1 MIGSWIC
8 YFLGLAAAVVFHAY
22 YFGWYSWFVLQ
33 LTVLLPLFSLLVSLP
48 SMLRAGLTLEGPSV
62 CRQHE
67 AVFLSLKTAGGA
79 LPVPRCCFRLRMTH
93 GMTGQKKFLR
103 QKVGGQERWYVKVD
117 TDHAGAVYCR
127 PERIRVYDYLRLFQI
142 PMRGGPQTEIL
153 IRPMPV
159 EPDRRPDLS
168 RFLTKSLRP
177 KPGGGFSEE
186 HEMRTYRPGD
196 MLRDIHWKLSAKT
209 DDLIVRE
216 AQEPVRSKVVLTLDL
231 CGSQE
236 ELDHILGV
244 FLWLSNWLL
253 EHGTP
258 HRLIWIDPKDC
269 SLAQEQISDEASL
282 EQVLIRLL
290 RSEVGQDLPSIADH
304 HFRDADWRYH
314 IAPEKEVGR

>member
-1 MIGSWIC
+1 
-8 YFLGLAAAVVFHAY
+8 
-22 YFGWYSWFVLQ
+22 
-33 LTVLLPLFSLLVSLP
+33 
-48 SMLRAGLTLEGPSV
+48 
-62 CRQHE
+62 
-67 AVFLSLKTAGGA
+67 
-79 LPVPRCCFRLRMTH
+79 MTH

>member
-8 YFLGLAAAVVFHAY
+8 YLLGLAGAVVFHAY

-48 SMLRAGLTLEGPSV
+48 SMLRARSSLEAPVV
-62 CRQHE
+62 CEQHE
-67 AVFLSLKTAGGA
+67 SVFLSLKTAGGL
-79 LPVPRCCFRLRMTH
+79 LPVPRCYIRLRMTH
-93 GMTGQKKFLR
+93 GMTGEKTILR
-103 QKVGGQERWYVKVD
+103 RKVGGQENWYVKVD
-117 TDHAGAVYCR
+117 TDHVGAVYCHA
-127 PERIRVYDYLRLFQI
+127 EKIRVYDYLRLFRI
-142 PMRGGPQTEIL
+142 PMRSGPRTETL
-153 IRPMPV
+153 IRPQPI
-159 EPDRRPDLS
+159 EPSHRPDLS

-216 AQEPVRSKVVLTLDL
+216 AQEPVRSKVVLSLDL

-236 ELDHILGV
+236 DLDYILGV
-244 FLWLSNWLL
+244 FLWLSKWLL

-269 SLAQEQISDEASL
+269 ALAEEHIPDEASM
-282 EQVLIRLL
+282 ERVLTRLL
-290 RSEVGQDLPSIADH
+290 RSKIGHDVPSIVDH

-314 IAPEKEVGR
+314 IAPGKEVGR